1 MKKITFMSCVLSG
14 DINRKHGKL
23 NLIGSKLSINKD
35 DMGICFTSLG
45 LEVSMFFNY
54 CQGNTIENYAI
65 TENTNFSEA
74 NGNSNVCEGNKYL
87 HHIHLGRNEA
97 V

>member
-54 CQGNTIENYAI
+54 C
-65 TENTNFSEA
+65 
-74 NGNSNVCEGNKYL
+74 
-87 HHIHLGRNEA
+87 
-97 V
+97 